1 MTKKLLTTT
10 LIILRYIYI
19 DYNAVC
25 DRSIER
31 GSIFRT
37 PEGDTPLSLQPSGKR
52 QLAELL
58 QLITDLYNKGGE
70 KKLPWTELCC
80 NFAKCRTKTEGGGC
94 TSRATA
100 QCWAQPSTTLLWDW
114 SARARTVVEMMEQP
128 WREAGTGSYSAVGQP
143 IQRRGASSG

>member
-25 DRSIER
+25 DWSIER

-52 QLAELL
+52 QLAGW
-58 QLITDLYNKGGE
+58 ITSAYYWFNKGGE

-100 QCWAQPSTTLLWDW
+100 QCWAQPSTTLLWDS
-114 SARARTVVEMMEQP
+114 SARAPTVVEMEEP

>member
-1 MTKKLLTTT
+1 MFFIYSLVTRKKKKLRTDDD
-10 LIILRYIYI
+10 INYIAIYIYI

-58 QLITDLYNKGGE
+58 QLITDLTKEE
-70 KKLPWTELCC
+70 KKNYPEL
-80 NFAKCRTKTEGGGC
+80 NYAAI
-94 TSRATA
+94 S
-100 QCWAQPSTTLLWDW
+100 Q
-114 SARARTVVEMMEQP
+114 V
-128 WREAGTGSYSAVGQP
+128 
-143 IQRRGASSG
+143 

>member
-1 MTKKLLTTT
+1 MFFIYSLVTRKKKKLRTDDD
-10 LIILRYIYI
+10 INYIAIYIYI

-58 QLITDLYNKGGE
+58 QLITDLTKEE
-70 KKLPWTELCC
+70 KKNYPEL
-80 NFAKCRTKTEGGGC
+80 NYAAILQSVERRRRVGAAHGGPQ
-94 TSRATA
+94 RN
-100 QCWAQPSTTLLWDW
+100 
-114 SARARTVVEMMEQP
+114 
-128 WREAGTGSYSAVGQP
+128 AGHNPQLRCSETD
-143 IQRRGASSG
+143 RRGPGQWWR